1 MDTDENV
8 YRYISFEN
16 FVDIVI
22 NEKLTLV
29 SPLSFWEDTYEGWL
43 FRMLQEKY
51 PDSQSN
57 QFPHNSLQAIR
68 LLSKS
73 VVAQCWTK
81 NCDTVAMW
89 SIYSYSNKAVMIKT
103 RRSKF
108 DSINGTTSFVDV
120 EYNDTKQ
127 IAEDELRKMMQF
139 YNTQT
144 GLGLFAPFIRKRTAF
159 SHENEV
165 RLFAAKDGL
174 INTNSKGETLDLNI
188 APVSEFIDGVMVH
201 PLAPVWYVN
210 IVQTFCDRFHIVFD
224 GRSELYQLKIEPS
237 QTILPLI

>member
-1 MDTDENV
+1 MDADENV

-43 FRMLQEKY
+43 FRILQQKY
-51 PDSQSN
+51 PGSLSN
-57 QFPHNSLQAIR
+57 HFPQNHLQPIQ
-68 LLSKS
+68 LLGKR

-81 NCDTVAMW
+81 NCDSVAMW

-103 RRSKF
+103 RRSKL
-108 DSINGTTSFVDV
+108 DSIYGIKSSVDI

-127 IAEDELRKMMQF
+127 TAEDELRKMMQF
-139 YNTQT
+139 NNPQT
-144 GLGLFAPFIRKRTAF
+144 GLSLFTPFIRKRTEF

-165 RLFAAKDGL
+165 RLFAVKEGFSD
-174 INTNSKGETLDLNI
+174 TNSKGETLDLNI
-188 APVSEFIDGVMVH
+188 TPVSEFIDGVMVH
-201 PLAPVWYVN
+201 PLAPAWYVN

-224 GRSELYQLKIEPS
+224 GRSELYQLKIDPS
-237 QTILPLI
+237 QTILPIK